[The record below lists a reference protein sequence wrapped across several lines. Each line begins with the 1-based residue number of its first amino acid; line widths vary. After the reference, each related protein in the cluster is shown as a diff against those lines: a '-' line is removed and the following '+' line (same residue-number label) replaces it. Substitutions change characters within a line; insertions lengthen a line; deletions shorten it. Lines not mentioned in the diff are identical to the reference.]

1 LKSLGLEGNNTLSA
15 VGSLLLV
22 VAVAVVLAARVAIT
36 LLLVKLDASLANNA
50 RVRDACCKLIPG
62 SKRRTARYFAELAR
76 THLAKLTS
84 AITIA
89 RLAGRRS
96 EDTLI
101 ALHLADCNVLHALRA
116 AIEISSFEV
125 VVDFAKVWRLDYT
138 KGCSAVSASLHG

>member
-1 LKSLGLEGNNTLSA
+1 LKSLGLAGNITLSA

-36 LLLVKLDASLANNA
+36 LLLAKLDASLANKA
-50 RVRDACCKLIPG
+50 RVRDACCKFIPG
-62 SKRRTARYFAELAR
+62 SKRRSARNFAKLAR

-96 EDTLI
+96 KDTLI
-101 ALHLADCNVLHALRA
+101 ALHLADYNVLHALRA
-116 AIEISSFEV
+116 AIEISSFKV
-125 VVDFAKVWRLDYT
+125 VVDFAKVCRLDYT
-138 KGCSAVSASLHG
+138 EGCSVVSASLDG